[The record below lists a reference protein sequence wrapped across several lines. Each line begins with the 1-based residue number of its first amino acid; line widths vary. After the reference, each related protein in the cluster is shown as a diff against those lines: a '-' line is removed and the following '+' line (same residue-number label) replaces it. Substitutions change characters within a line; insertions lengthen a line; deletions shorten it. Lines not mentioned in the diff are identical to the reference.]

1 MSGTSNSTLDIWHLT
16 PDIWHLKSFPMPTYA
31 YQAVD
36 VSGKRTRG
44 EAQAA
49 STGALTRTLEER
61 GLLVLEV
68 AESSQADRR
77 RGFRFGRRREVLE
90 MTRAMAALLPVGMP
104 LAQALNAASGVAT
117 GDVRAA
123 LVAVRERVERGDT
136 LSAALAEHRSLFSPL
151 YVGLVRAGEKSGDID
166 AAFARLSDQLERD
179 EALRGKILS
188 AAIYPL
194 LLAVA
199 GSIAVTVLLFF
210 VLPRFVTLLEGSGAK
225 LPASTSM
232 LLSLSALLHRAW
244 PLLLM
249 IPLLAVAFAAWVTN
263 TDDGRRVWAR
273 ILLAIP
279 GVATLRRYALAGRF
293 ARLVGVL
300 LGGGAP
306 LLTALDDTIES
317 IGDPVARDD
326 VSRIRTRVR
335 EGSSLRAALA
345 DSPLFPPLLAQLVGV
360 GEDAGQLRTFLMKSA
375 DIFEERTERATQRL
389 ATLAEPAMIVM
400 FGAIVA
406 FVALSLLQAI
416 YGINANSFK

>member
-1 MSGTSNSTLDIWHLT
+1 
-16 PDIWHLKSFPMPTYA
+16 MPTFA

-36 VSGKRTRG
+36 VSGKRSRG
-44 EAQAA
+44 HAQAA
-49 STGALTRTLEER
+49 STGALTRSLEGR
-61 GLLVLEV
+61 GLFVLEV
-68 AESSQADRR
+68 TESVAGEGDAR
-77 RGFRFGRRREVLE
+77 RGFRIGRRRDVLE
-90 MTRAMAALLPVGMP
+90 VTRAMAALLPVGMP
-104 LAQALNAASGVAT
+104 LAQALNAASGVAS

-123 LVAVRERVERGDT
+123 LLEVRERVERGDT
-136 LSAALAEHRSLFSPL
+136 LSTALSHHRRLFSPL
-151 YVGLVRAGEKSGDID
+151 YVGLVRAGERSGDID
-166 AAFARLSDQLERD
+166 AAFARLADQLER
-179 EALRGKILS
+179 EEQLRGKILS

-194 LLAVA
+194 LLATA
-199 GSIAVTVLLFF
+199 GSVAVTVLLFF

-225 LPASTSM
+225 LPASTSTM
-232 LLSLSALLHRAW
+232 LALSSALHRAW
-244 PLLLM
+244 PVVLM
-249 IPLLAVAFAAWVTN
+249 IPFLIAAFAAWAVN
-263 TDDGRRVWAR
+263 SDDGRRFWSR
-273 ILLAIP
+273 TLLALP

-326 VSRIRTRVR
+326 VARIRTRVR
-335 EGSSLRAALA
+335 EGSSLRGALV
-345 DSPLFPPLLAQLVGV
+345 DSPLFPGMLAQLVGV
-360 GEDAGQLRTFLMKSA
+360 GEDAGQLRTFLMKAA

-389 ATLAEPAMIVM
+389 ATLAEPAMIVV